1 MAKSTKKASQNTS
14 QKLPKIEP
22 FYQIAKNIGTSDHL
36 SGECSFAHGQARV
49 DIARGRIKQRPGF
62 NRHDQELAR
71 PEDRLPTAHQD
82 IVLAAQALY
91 RRVGIVRNII
101 DMMSDFAAEGMKFE
115 HPIKSQKRFY
125 DAWAEK
131 TDLANRAHDFMK
143 LLLRDAN
150 VIVRRKTAKISVP
163 LVNEMSKATISGL
176 SVTEDIAKETPEN
189 VTIDKKNAGKREI
202 PWRYTF
208 LSPVMVEKISG
219 SVGKFFGDNTIAMRI
234 SAELRKSINNPTTD
248 AEKEF
253 VKKIPAEILEAVK
266 NNKGDNLIKLNP
278 DKMYVEYYKKDDW
291 EDWGTPFLYGVM
303 EDIMFKQKMRLAD
316 MAALD
321 GVINT
326 IRLWKLGNSEQ
337 KILPTKTAV
346 NKLLNILQHNVGGGT
361 MDIVWDDMIDLKVE
375 YPPTDKILGT
385 EKYRSVD
392 GDIIKGLGVPDSL
405 IGGADLGT
413 RNAESAYVQLK
424 TLLERLEYI
433 RGRAIAWIKHELKI
447 VADAMGFKTIPSVVF
462 STMSLRNEAAEK
474 QLIIQLL
481 DRGIISVESVQQ
493 VFGINFAVE
502 LENLKDEQAI
512 READPSLLEK
522 TSPFFSSITVLE
534 KQHEFRM
541 ELERLR
547 LGSEQDNEGGGGGP
561 NEMGNQPRDRGN
573 NPSGRPPN
581 TVDTNPRKERDD
593 QTQSVYK
600 VQAERYIKQIDDIA
614 DPLFLSHVKAA
625 NIRSLTK
632 QQKRE
637 LELTK
642 RAMLAI
648 VDKDSKI
655 SSDMLKIRLA
665 SASKNL
671 FEIYNSV
678 FDDLWARH
686 TEIMGKSPNL
696 KERRSLSASA
706 WAMLR

>member
-1 MAKSTKKASQNTS
+1 MAKSTKKASKKTS
-14 QKLPKIEP
+14 QKLPKTEP
-22 FYQIAKNIGTSDHL
+22 FYQIAKKVGTSDHL

-49 DIARGRIKQRPGF
+49 DRAQGGVKERTGF
-62 NRHDQELAR
+62 NRRDMDLAR
-71 PEDRLPTAHQD
+71 PEDRIPTGHQD
-82 IVLAAQALY
+82 IVLAVQALY

-101 DMMSDFAAEGMKFE
+101 DMMSDFAAEGMKLE

-176 SVTEDIAKETPEN
+176 SVTEDIVKETPEN
-189 VTIDKKNAGKREI
+189 VTIDKKKTGKREI
-202 PWRYTF
+202 PWKYTF
-208 LSPVMVEKISG
+208 LSPVMVEKIGG
-219 SVGKFFGDNTIAMRI
+219 SVGKFFGDNTLAMRI
-234 SAELRKSINNPTTD
+234 PAQLRQSINNPTTD

-253 VKKIPAEILEAVK
+253 VKKIPGEIREAIK
-266 NNKGDNLIKLNP
+266 KNKGDNLIKLDS
-278 DKMYVEYYKKDDW
+278 DKMYVDYYKKDDW

-385 EKYRSVD
+385 EKYKSVD

-433 RGRAIAWIKHELKI
+433 RGRAIAWIKNELKI
-447 VADAMGFKTIPSVVF
+447 VADAMGFKNIPSVVF
-462 STMSLRNEAAEK
+462 SIMSLRNEAAEK

-481 DRGIISVESVQQ
+481 DRGIVSVESVQE
-493 VFGINFAVE
+493 VFGINFSVE
-502 LENLKDEQAI
+502 LQNLKDEQAI
-512 READPSLLEK
+512 REANPAILEK
-522 TSPFFSSITVLE
+522 TQPYFTSLTVLE
-534 KQHEFRM
+534 RQHEFSM
-541 ELERLR
+541 ELERLKR
-547 LGSEQDNEGGGGGP
+547 DGGGGGGGP
-561 NEMGNQPRDRGN
+561 NEMGTQPRDQGK

-614 DPLFLSHVKAA
+614 DPLFLAHVKAA

-632 QQKRE
+632 QQKHE

-642 RAMLAI
+642 RAMLAV
-648 VDKDSKI
+648 VDTDSKI

-671 FEIYNSV
+671 FKIYNSV

-686 TEIMGKSPNL
+686 TEIVGKSPNL

>member
-1 MAKSTKKASQNTS
+1 MAKSTGKASKKTS
-14 QKLPKIEP
+14 QKSPKVEP
-22 FYQIAKNIGTSDHL
+22 FYQTSDNVAISTHL
-36 SGECSFAHGQARV
+36 SGECSFAHGQPKVGNAHATVRE
-49 DIARGRIKQRPGF
+49 RQGY
-62 NRHDQELAR
+62 NRRDQDSAR
-71 PEDRLPTAHQD
+71 PEDRIPTNHQD
-82 IVLAAQALY
+82 IIQATQALY
-91 RRVGIVRNII
+91 RRVGIVRNVI

-131 TDLANRAHDFMK
+131 TDLANRSHDFMK

-150 VIVRRKTAKISVP
+150 VIVRRKTARISVP
-163 LVNEMSKATISGL
+163 LVNQMSKATISGL
-176 SVTEDIAKETPEN
+176 SVTEDIAKEIPEN
-189 VTIDKKNAGKREI
+189 VTIDKRKGGKREI
-202 PWRYTF
+202 PWKYTF
-208 LSPVMVEKISG
+208 LSPVMIEKIGG
-219 SVGKFFGDNTIAMRI
+219 SVGKFFGDNTLAMRI
-234 SAELRKSINNPTTD
+234 PAQLRKSITSPVTD

-253 VKKIPAEILEAVK
+253 VKKIPAEIREAVK
-266 NNKGDNLIKLNP
+266 RKKGDNLVKLDP
-278 DKMYVEYYKKDDW
+278 DKMYVDYYKKDDW

-346 NKLLNILQHNVGGGT
+346 NKLLDILQHNVGGGT
-361 MDIVWDDMIDLKVE
+361 MDIVWDDMIELNVE

-385 EKYRSVD
+385 DKYKSVD
-392 GDIIKGLGVPDSL
+392 SDIIQGLGIPDSL
-405 IGGADLGT
+405 IGGAGQGT

-433 RGRAIAWIKHELKI
+433 RGRAIAWIKNELKM
-447 VADAMGFKTIPSVVF
+447 VADAMGFKHIPNVIF
-462 STMSLRNEAAEK
+462 SIMSLRNEAAEK

-493 VFGINFAVE
+493 VFGLNFAVE
-502 LENLKDEQAI
+502 LQNLKDEQAV
-512 READPSLLEK
+512 REAEPTLLEK
-522 TSPFFSSITVLE
+522 TNPYFTSLTVLE
-534 KQHEFRM
+534 RQHEFTM
-541 ELERLR
+541 ELERLK
-547 LGSEQDNEGGGGGP
+547 QDGGGGGGGP
-561 NEMGNQPRDRGN
+561 NEMGDQPRDRGK

-600 VQAERYIKQIDDIA
+600 VQAERYIKQIDEIA
-614 DPLFLSHVKAA
+614 DPLFLAHVKAA
-625 NIRSLTK
+625 NLRSLTK
-632 QQKRE
+632 QQKHE

-642 RAMLAI
+642 RAMLAV
-648 VDKDSKI
+648 VDKDGKI
-655 SSDMLKIRLA
+655 SSDILRSRLA

-678 FDDLWARH
+678 FDELWAKH
-686 TEIMGKSPNL
+686 TEVVGKAPNL
-696 KERRSLSASA
+696 RERRSLCASA

>member
-1 MAKSTKKASQNTS
+1 MAKSTGKASKKTS
-14 QKLPKIEP
+14 PKTPKVEP
-22 FYQIAKNIGTSDHL
+22 FYQIAEKVGASDHL

-49 DIARGRIKQRPGF
+49 GNARAAVRERPGH
-62 NRHDQELAR
+62 NRRDRDLAR
-71 PEDRLPTAHQD
+71 PEDRMPTSHQD
-82 IVLAAQALY
+82 IILATQALY
-91 RRVGIVRNII
+91 RRIGIVRNII

-131 TDLANRAHDFMK
+131 TDLASRAHDFMK

-150 VIVRRKTAKISVP
+150 VIVRRKTAKISAP
-163 LVNEMSKATISGL
+163 LANQMSKATISGL
-176 SVTEDIAKETPEN
+176 SVTEDIVKEMPEN
-189 VTIDKKNAGKREI
+189 VVTDKKKTGKREI
-202 PWRYTF
+202 PWKYTF
-208 LSPVMVEKISG
+208 LSPVMVEKIGG
-219 SVGKFFGDNTIAMRI
+219 SVGKFFGDNTLAMRI
-234 SAELRKSINNPTTD
+234 PAQLRKSITSPTTD

-253 VKKIPAEILEAVK
+253 VKKIPAEIREAVK
-266 NNKGDNLIKLNP
+266 RKKGDNLVKLDP
-278 DKMYVEYYKKDDW
+278 TKMYVDYYKKDDW

-326 IRLWKLGNSEQ
+326 IRLWRLGNSEQ
-337 KILPTKTAV
+337 KILPTKNAV
-346 NKLLNILQHNVGGGT
+346 NKLLDILQHNVGGGT

-385 EKYRSVD
+385 EKYKSVD
-392 GDIIKGLGVPDSL
+392 SDIIKGLGVPDSL

-433 RGRAIAWIKHELKI
+433 RSRAIAWIKNELKM
-447 VADAMGFKTIPSVVF
+447 VADAMGFKHIPNVVF
-462 STMSLRNEAAEK
+462 SIMSLRNEAAEK

-481 DRGIISVESVQQ
+481 DRGIVSVESVQQ

-502 LENLKDEQAI
+502 LQNLKDEQAI
-512 READPSLLEK
+512 READPTILEK
-522 TSPFFSSITVLE
+522 THPYFTSLTVLE
-534 KQHEFRM
+534 KQHEFTM
-541 ELERLR
+541 ELERLK
-547 LGSEQDNEGGGGGP
+547 LGSGDGGGGGP
-561 NEMGNQPRDRGN
+561 NDKGTQPRDRGK

-600 VQAERYIKQIDDIA
+600 VQAERYIKQIDEIA
-614 DPLFLSHVKAA
+614 DPLFLAHVKAA

-642 RAMLAI
+642 RAMLAV
-648 VDKDSKI
+648 VDKNSKI
-655 SSDMLKIRLA
+655 SSDMMKSRLA

-671 FEIYNSV
+671 FEIFNSV
-678 FDDLWARH
+678 FDELWAKH
-686 TEIMGKSPNL
+686 TEVVGKAPNL
-696 KERRSLSASA
+696 RERRSLAASA

>member
-1 MAKSTKKASQNTS
+1 MAKSTGKISNKTS
-14 QKLPKIEP
+14 PKIPKTEP
-22 FYQIAKNIGTSDHL
+22 FYQVIEKIGTSDHL

-49 DIARGRIKQRPGF
+49 DNTQGRVKQRPGHS
-62 NRHDQELAR
+62 RRDQDSAR
-71 PEDRLPTAHQD
+71 PEDRIPTSHQD
-82 IVLAAQALY
+82 IILATQALY

-131 TDLANRAHDFMK
+131 TDLASRAHDFMK

-150 VIVRRKTAKISVP
+150 VIVRRKTARISVP
-163 LVNEMSKATISGL
+163 LSNEMSKATISGL
-176 SVTEDIAKETPEN
+176 SVTEDIVKETSEN
-189 VTIDKKNAGKREI
+189 VTIDKKKAGTREI
-202 PWRYTF
+202 PWKYTF
-208 LSPVMVEKISG
+208 LSPVMIEKIGG
-219 SVGKFFGDNTIAMRI
+219 SVGKFFGDDTLAMRI
-234 SAELRKSINNPTTD
+234 PAQLRKSIMSPTTD
-248 AEKEF
+248 AEKAF
-253 VKKIPAEILEAVK
+253 VKKIPTEIREAVK
-266 NNKGDNLIKLNP
+266 RKKGDNLVKLDPN
-278 DKMYVEYYKKDDW
+278 KMYVDYYKKDDW

-433 RGRAIAWIKHELKI
+433 RSRAIAWIKNELKI
-447 VADAMGFKTIPSVVF
+447 VADAMGFKHIPNVVF
-462 STMSLRNEAAEK
+462 SIMSLRNEAAEK

-481 DRGIISVESVQQ
+481 DRGIVSVESVQQ

-502 LENLKDEQAI
+502 LQNLKDEQAI
-512 READPSLLEK
+512 READPTILEK
-522 TSPFFSSITVLE
+522 THPYFTSLTVLE
-534 KQHEFRM
+534 KQHEFTM
-541 ELERLR
+541 ELERLK
-547 LGSEQDNEGGGGGP
+547 LGSGDGGGGGGGP
-561 NEMGNQPRDRGN
+561 NEVGTQPRDQGK

-593 QTQSVYK
+593 KTQSVYK
-600 VQAERYIKQIDDIA
+600 VQAERYIKQIDEIA
-614 DPLFLSHVKAA
+614 DPLFLAHIKAT

-632 QQKRE
+632 QQKHE

-642 RAMLAI
+642 RAMLAV

-655 SSDMLKIRLA
+655 SSDMLKNRLA

-671 FEIYNSV
+671 FEIFNSV
-678 FDDLWARH
+678 FDELWAKH
-686 TEIMGKSPNL
+686 TEVVGKAPNL
-696 KERRSLSASA
+696 KERRSLAASA

>member
-1 MAKSTKKASQNTS
+1 MAKSTSKASKKTS
-14 QKLPKIEP
+14 QKSPKMEP
-22 FYQIAKNIGTSDHL
+22 YYQIAEKVGTSDHL

-49 DIARGRIKQRPGF
+49 DSARGRVKERPGH
-62 NRHDQELAR
+62 NRRDVELAR
-71 PEDRLPTAHQD
+71 PEDRIPTAHQD
-82 IVLAAQALY
+82 IVLATQALY
-91 RRVGIVRNII
+91 RRIGIVRNII

-150 VIVRRKTAKISVP
+150 VIVRRKMAKISVP
-163 LVNEMSKATISGL
+163 LANDMSKASVHPGL
-176 SVTEDIAKETPEN
+176 SVTEDIAKEIPEK
-189 VTIDKKNAGKREI
+189 VTVDKRKAGRREI

-208 LSPVMVEKISG
+208 LSPVMVEKIG
-219 SVGKFFGDNTIAMRI
+219 GAVGKFFGDNTLAMRI
-234 SAELRKSINNPTTD
+234 PAQLRKSINSPTTD
-248 AEKEF
+248 AEKAF
-253 VKKIPAEILEAVK
+253 VKKIPTEIREAVK
-266 NNKGDNLIKLNP
+266 RKKGDNLIKLDP
-278 DKMYVEYYKKDDW
+278 DNIYVDYYKKDDW

-326 IRLWKLGNSEQ
+326 IRLWRLGNSEQ

-346 NKLLNILQHNVGGGT
+346 NKLLDILQHNVGGGT

-392 GDIIKGLGVPDSL
+392 SDIIKGLGVPDSL

-433 RGRAIAWIKHELKI
+433 RSRAIAWIKNELKI
-447 VADAMGFKTIPSVVF
+447 VADAMGFKHIPDVVF

-493 VFGINFAVE
+493 VFGYNFAVE
-502 LENLKDEQAI
+502 LQNLKDEQAI
-512 READPSLLEK
+512 READPTILEK
-522 TSPFFSSITVLE
+522 THPYFTSLTVLE
-534 KQHEFRM
+534 KQHEFSV
-541 ELERLR
+541 ELERLK
-547 LGSEQDNEGGGGGP
+547 SGGGGGP
-561 NEMGNQPRDRGN
+561 NEMGTQPRDQGQ

-614 DPLFLSHVKAA
+614 DPLFLAHVKAV

-642 RAMLAI
+642 RAMLAV

-671 FEIYNSV
+671 FDIYNSV
-678 FDDLWARH
+678 FDELWAKH
-686 TEIMGKSPNL
+686 TEVVGKAPNL
-696 KERRSLSASA
+696 KERRSLAASA